1 MREDDRTLNLFKPLL
16 QRAYEWFAV
25 RDNVQIGKRVHV
37 GFGSVLWAPNLLVVG
52 DDVYIGKYCTIECDG
67 EIGSGVLIANQ
78 VGLVGRHDHDW
89 RAMGVPVRRSPWIG
103 NPTYAGLG
111 SGLRVVIED
120 DVWVGY
126 GAIVLSGVRVGRGA
140 IVAAGAVV
148 IDDVEEYAIVAGN
161 PARRVSERLP
171 TDAVDEHERELRE
184 KWGI

>member
-1 MREDDRTLNLFKPLL
+1 M
-16 QRAYEWFAV
+16 
-25 RDNVQIGKRVHV
+25 
-37 GFGSVLWAPNLLVVG
+37 
-52 DDVYIGKYCTIECDG
+52 
-67 EIGSGVLIANQ
+67 
-78 VGLVGRHDHDW
+78 
-89 RAMGVPVRRSPWIG
+89 RRSPWIG

-111 SGLRVVIED
+111 CGLRVVIED

-171 TDAVDEHERELRE
+171 TDAVDEHERTLRE